1 VIDESKNFGISIG
14 HRDTDNLVRDNDVRK
29 SGKVGVLFRREPGKA
44 FAPHRNRL
52 ENNRILDS
60 GPADGVAIDV
70 QGETEDVT
78 IRGNDV
84 RETRGRGKRVGV
96 RLGKQTRDI
105 RVVDNQFEG
114 LAVEVERGR

>member
-1 VIDESKNFGISIG
+1 MGGREGAGDARPRNALA
-14 HRDTDNLVRDNDVRK
+14 RARK

-52 ENNRILDS
+52 ESNRILDS

-84 RETRGRGKRVGV
+84 RETRGRSAPSAIARRSWSSK
-96 RLGKQTRDI
+96 
-105 RVVDNQFEG
+105 EP
-114 LAVEVERGR
+114 